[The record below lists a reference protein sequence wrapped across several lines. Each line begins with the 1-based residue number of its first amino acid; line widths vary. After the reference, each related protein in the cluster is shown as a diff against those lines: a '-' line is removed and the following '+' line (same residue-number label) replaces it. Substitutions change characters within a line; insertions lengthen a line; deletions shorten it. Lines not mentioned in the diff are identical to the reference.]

1 MSNRNIEGGKQ
12 NGMTPPP
19 KRDDPQ
25 KIHQALQSRNEM
37 QNKLSGGA
45 RRRITKN
52 KRLSN
57 KRSKKIIRRKCKKCY
72 KHTCKS
78 KCKSKCRCKYC
89 TKRRRRSLRKRTNR
103 RRRKQR
109 GGSGTTAQLG
119 ENCASAS
126 GGSGDTRD
134 PNGAGRTCQL
144 ISSTAAQAQYGNKQ
158 NDFS

>member
-12 NGMTPPP
+12 NGMAPPP
-19 KRDDPQ
+19 KREDPN
-25 KIHQALQSRNEM
+25 KIHQDLQDRNEM

-45 RRRITKN
+45 RRRRTKN
-52 KRLSN
+52 KRLSK
-57 KRSKKIIRRKCKKCY
+57 KRSKKIIRRK
-72 KHTCKS
+72 
-78 KCKSKCRCKYC
+78 SKCRCKCC

-126 GGSGDTRD
+126 GGSGDTRN
-134 PNGAGRTCQL
+134 PNGAAATCQS
-144 ISSTAAQAQYGNKQ
+144 ISSTTAQAQYGNKQ